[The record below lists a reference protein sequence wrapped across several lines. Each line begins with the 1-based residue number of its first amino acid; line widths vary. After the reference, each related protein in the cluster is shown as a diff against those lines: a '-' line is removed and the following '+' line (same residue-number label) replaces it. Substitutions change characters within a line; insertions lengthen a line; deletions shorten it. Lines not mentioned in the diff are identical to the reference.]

1 MKLLQLFIIFTNNS
15 NIPQNKLETDGNHVL
30 NENFQNW
37 ETNISNIFWKSNK
50 TPSLKTIC
58 NWNK

>member
-37 ETNISNIFWKSNK
+37 ETNISNEYF
-50 TPSLKTIC
+50 LKT
-58 NWNK
+58 